1 LPVVAFLSIMQE
13 DYYTLR
19 MIRVGFII
27 TGITHSVVVGG
38 DDVVVVAVVVADLE
52 EDFTKSS

>member
-1 LPVVAFLSIMQE
+1 MQE

-19 MIRVGFII
+19 MIRVGFIF

>member
-1 LPVVAFLSIMQE
+1 MQE